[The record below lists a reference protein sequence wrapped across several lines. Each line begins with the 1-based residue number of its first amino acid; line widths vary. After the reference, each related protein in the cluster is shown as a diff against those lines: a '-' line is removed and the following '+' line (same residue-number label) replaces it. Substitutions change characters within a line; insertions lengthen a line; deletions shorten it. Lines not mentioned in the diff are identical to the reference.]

1 MPNTYDA
8 LVPEV
13 WAAEV
18 VLARNAN
25 RRVFQTVTQP
35 LESEFSEGD
44 TIHFPVYSNFT
55 TGDAADNGTENA
67 VSSRSFSTVDLL
79 INTHKYVAAHYT
91 KKELK
96 QIAKNARYEQN
107 EQRLMGEALS
117 KKLELDILTAMI
129 AGAGST
135 INFASGITKAE
146 LARLTRIYDALEVPQ
161 EDRFLV
167 VDAYGKEDILSIDS
181 LTKVNEAG
189 KVGEA
194 LLSRGEVGPGFLGNY
209 FGWNVILSPIV
220 PTSAGSPSKQQ
231 AIAYTTGSFGTAVQQ
246 GVDLSMDYRTL
257 KIGMDV
263 LADTLYGNKV
273 LRATEI
279 TVVTLN

>member
-55 TGDAADNGTENA
+55 TGDAADNGTENP